1 MVYRLLALD
10 IDGTL
15 LHSNHRLARSTKDAV
30 NFAMKKGVAV
40 TLVTERHFHSA
51 ARVAKALK
59 LKHPIVTH
67 SGAFVS
73 AHIDNPLYTQKIEYE
88 TLLPLIEFLEHYP
101 IHVRIAHERL
111 AVSNRPKEKK
121 LMARMTVGMNEPLF
135 YPMTYVDSLTAYL
148 HENIESATDVVMRVE
163 DQEAKL
169 LLEEIAQKFPSI
181 EGQKHADGEW
191 RLTRLNT
198 SKYSGLVHLANHLGI
213 RFSEVVAVGDGLD
226 DLEMIEKAGLG
237 VAMGHAPKAVRNKA
251 DWITRTNDMDGV
263 AYCVKEVFRKQIRV
277 KN

>member
-15 LHSNHRLARSTKDAV
+15 LHSNHRLDRSTKDAIS
-30 NFAMKKGVAV
+30 FAMNKGVAV

-67 SGAFVS
+67 NGAFVS
-73 AHIDNPLYTQKIEYE
+73 AHIDNPLFTQKIEYE
-88 TLLPLIEFLEHYP
+88 TLLPLIEALERYP
-101 IHVRIAHERL
+101 IHMRIAHERL

-148 HENIESATDVVMRVE
+148 HENIESATDVTLNIDDE
-163 DQEAKL
+163 EAKL
-169 LLEEIAQKFPSI
+169 ILEEISEKFPDV
-181 EGQKHADGEW
+181 EGKKQNDGEW
-191 RLTRLNT
+191 VLTRKET
-198 SKYSGLVHLANHLGI
+198 SKYSGVLHLAGHLGI
-213 RFSEVVAVGDGLD
+213 RMSEVVAVGDGYD
-226 DLEMIEKAGLG
+226 DLELIEKAGLG
-237 VAMGHAPKAVRNKA
+237 VAMGHAPREVRKKA
-251 DWITRTNDMDGV
+251 DWVTRSNDLNGV
-263 AYCVKEVFRKQIRV
+263 AYCVKEVFRKQLRV
-277 KN
+277 KY